1 MGPASWPKKIK
12 KERCSRVN
20 FNLILNMSDINS
32 NTLVKRSPIWKEKS
46 KMFFS
51 RILIYFSFILIPIWI
66 QKTLQL
72 SMGFQLI
79 MMSLY
84 VLFLVGQWFLLGKEV
99 DHAFRIYFKVQSS
112 VDRILYRLL
121 LGMILLVLYFNF
133 VSYFPYKWIYN
144 TFWVT
149 WVIMGLF
156 YSWPTRGKIIQESVS
171 TNLFEFRYLDSFE
184 KTLFALTILFFISSF
199 PRPSTLESFASL
211 RLLFDPTEIVSD
223 QLWRF
228 LTVSYFPFKRY
239 PDLMKLA
246 ISMHFYLVGGG
257 TLLLTLYA
265 IMRYFVSRRLS
276 LLGTFLLV
284 STWSFPKI
292 LANAP
297 GAAIQTTYF
306 FTLGWTILWITKSST
321 YRTGLFLGLI
331 SYWGALLG
339 WYYYLA
345 SILQMLLLFFLFWS
359 TQGRWYRMKV
369 ARYASLGIILGL
381 ITFLANYTPDDHLGI
396 WGAAVTDEFIQ
407 LFERKA
413 FFSLSFAGV
422 VIVPLLLWRSG
433 DARIKSFQFDRMK
446 FYQLASVI
454 TIMLLTGITLS
465 DSVLRGFAL
474 LLPVILLSV
483 IPLEFIFQS
492 IAYLRS
498 TRNMIYLIYILIA
511 VLDSHLEGRIK
522 ILISLFE

>member
-1 MGPASWPKKIK
+1 
-12 KERCSRVN
+12 
-20 FNLILNMSDINS
+20 MSDIAR
-32 NTLVKRSPIWKEKS
+32 NTLEKRSPIWKEKS

-51 RILIYFSFILIPIWI
+51 RIFIYFSFILIPIWM

-72 SMGFQLI
+72 SMGFQI
-79 MMSLY
+79 VTMSLY
-84 VLFLVGQWFLLGKEV
+84 VFFLIGQWFLLGKEV

-112 VDRILYRLL
+112 VDRIIYRLYMGML
-121 LGMILLVLYFNF
+121 LLILYFNF
-133 VSYFPYKWIYN
+133 VSYLPDKWIYN

-149 WVIMGLF
+149 WAVMGLF

-171 TNLFEFRYLDSFE
+171 SNFFEFRYLDSFE
-184 KTLFALTILFFISSF
+184 KTLFALIVLFFISSF
-199 PRPSTLESFASL
+199 PRPSTLESVASL
-211 RLLFDPTEIVSD
+211 RLLIDPTEVVSE
-223 QLWRF
+223 QFWRF

-246 ISMHFYLVGGG
+246 ISTHLYLVGGG
-257 TLLLTLYA
+257 ILLITLYA

-276 LLGTFLLV
+276 LLGVFLLI

-292 LANAP
+292 LVTSP
-297 GAAIQTTYF
+297 GAAILTTYF

-345 SILQMLLLFFLFWS
+345 SIVQMLFLFFIFMGR
-359 TQGRWYRMKV
+359 QGRWYRVKV
-369 ARYASLGIILGL
+369 ARYAMFGIVLGL
-381 ITFLANYTPDDHLGI
+381 ITFLVNYSSEELVGI
-396 WGAAVTDEFIQ
+396 WGGAIFDELVQ

-413 FFSLSFAGV
+413 FFSLAFVGV
-422 VIVPLLLWRSG
+422 LIVPFLLLRPENPHV
-433 DARIKSFQFDRMK
+433 RLFKLNHTT

-454 TIMLLTGITLS
+454 VVMILLGLMVS
-465 DSVLRGFAL
+465 DLALRGFAL
-474 LLPVILLSV
+474 LLPIILFSL

-492 IAYLRS
+492 IAPLRS
-498 TRNMIYLIYILIA
+498 TRNMIYLVYILIA
-511 VLDSHLEGRIK
+511 LLDSHLEGRIK
-522 ILISLFE
+522 ILISLWE